1 MFLKVESRQKI
12 SESIICLKSQPTM
25 TYFTACIGCSVVRKG
40 SPDPFRYE
48 ALLLFLPTSSQLDY
62 LGHQADL
69 LMNMWKLGSEH
80 RLHRPLYWHQTSNPS
95 NKDKYR
101 RKGKGRRCYFGDRI
115 YSTPCPARTI
125 GKNNRTNSSSH
136 PGAINP
142 ILQIVLMQNG

>member
-1 MFLKVESRQKI
+1 MLSCTRFQMFLKVESRQKI

-80 RLHRPLYWHQTSNPS
+80 RLHSPLLASN
-95 NKDKYR
+95 
-101 RKGKGRRCYFGDRI
+101 I
-115 YSTPCPARTI
+115 Q
-125 GKNNRTNSSSH
+125 
-136 PGAINP
+136 P
-142 ILQIVLMQNG
+142 IIK